1 MGINM
6 RGSFLC
12 AQACMLALVKSDN
25 PHILTLARLIDLQPK
40 WFKQCLSGYR
50 RRQLHIEGAARSMQ
64 R

>member
-1 MGINM
+1 
-6 RGSFLC
+6 
-12 AQACMLALVKSDN
+12 MLALVKSDN